1 MRKKTTTK
9 DENTIKFAKK
19 IFITHE
25 MSENSFYGEN
35 GKELFRP
42 PIEVEVHSL
51 KNINSTCKSYLI

>member
-1 MRKKTTTK
+1 MRKKTTK
-9 DENTIKFAKK
+9 GENTIKFAKK

-25 MSENSFYGEN
+25 MSENSFYGEI

-42 PIEVEVHSL
+42 PIEVVVFSI